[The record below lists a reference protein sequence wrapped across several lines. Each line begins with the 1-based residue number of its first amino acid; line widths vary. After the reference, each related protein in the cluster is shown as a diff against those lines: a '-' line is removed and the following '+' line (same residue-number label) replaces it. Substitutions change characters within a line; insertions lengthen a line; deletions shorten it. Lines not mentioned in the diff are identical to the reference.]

1 MKNTATV
8 TKYTKI
14 SYPFL
19 KSDQDHI
26 WSGKELKG
34 GWKEINKSYKRLSSI
49 MNVMEYGYGLKK

>member
-34 GWKEINKSYKRLSSI
+34 GGGGGKGVEGDKQKL
-49 MNVMEYGYGLKK
+49 